1 MFVCN
6 AQQKGGC
13 SAFFFFFFFLLCTSF
28 LMFSPFPVRV
38 HSYTSPVCV
47 RLSSA
52 SSCLCLEE
60 SMRSVLIFFLMS
72 SPFLSST
79 LYFYIYPNC
88 LINDTGFTC
97 KISFCTFFFFLV
109 YIHIIHH
116 ACTICKCIVPCLIA
130 EGCWGYMIPE
140 VNTCR
145 HHSGLRKA
153 PTSL

>member
-6 AQQKGGC
+6 AQQKGSC
-13 SAFFFFFFFLLCTSF
+13 SAFFFFFFLLCTSF

-97 KISFCTFFFFLV
+97 KISFCAFFFFFSL
-109 YIHIIHH
+109 HTHH
-116 ACTICKCIVPCLIA
+116 TSC
-130 EGCWGYMIPE
+130 MH
-140 VNTCR
+140 NMQM
-145 HHSGLRKA
+145 HSAL
-153 PTSL
+153 SYC